1 MEEKLSIN
9 RKMAFAVF
17 LFTFYP
23 YLIKIVSNRE
33 KGATMSRIRTHLGI
47 GLTALLVFSSLSISQ
62 ASAPQAGEKLKVF
75 VSVDMEGISGVVASE
90 ETDPKAPDYAL
101 FRRLMTEE
109 TNAAIEGALEAGA
122 AEIIVRDAHGGAR
135 NILPDVLN
143 PEAKLIREWS
153 DGPLDMMEG
162 IDKTFDAAIMIGYHA
177 RAGTP
182 DAILKH
188 TISGTIFDM
197 KLNGRAVPEAGLNA
211 AIAGYFG
218 VPVVLLSG
226 DLAITQQAKELM
238 PEISTVAVKE
248 GIGQAGKMLHPVKSR
263 ALIKAATVD
272 ALKNLARYKP
282 FKPTSP
288 VTMEIT
294 FTREDLAVKP
304 ALYPGAKRTGDRSVA
319 FTSNDFMEV
328 LRFYLFVAG

>member
-1 MEEKLSIN
+1 MMRKRMVFCFIPILLFAFSILS
-9 RKMAFAVF
+9 
-17 LFTFYP
+17 
-23 YLIKIVSNRE
+23 
-33 KGATMSRIRTHLGI
+33 
-47 GLTALLVFSSLSISQ
+47 FSQ
-62 ASAPQAGEKLKVF
+62 TPAPQTAKKLKVF
-75 VSVDMEGISGVVASE
+75 ISVDMEGISGVVAWE
-90 ETDPKAPDYAL
+90 DTGEKGTDYGL

-122 AEIIVRDAHGGAR
+122 AEIVVRDAHGSAR
-135 NILPDVLN
+135 NILPDLLN

-153 DGPLDMMEG
+153 GGPLDMMEG

-197 KLNGRAVPEAGLNA
+197 KLNGKAVPEAGLNA
-211 AIAGYFG
+211 AIAAYFG
-218 VPVVLLSG
+218 VPVVLLAG
-226 DLAITQQAKELM
+226 DLAATQQAKELM

-248 GIGQAGKMLHPVKSR
+248 GIGKAGKMLHPTKSH
-263 ALIKAATVD
+263 ALIKAATIE
-272 ALKNLARYKP
+272 ALKNLGRYKLY
-282 FKPTSP
+282 KLTSP

-294 FTREDLAVKP
+294 FTREDLVVKP

-328 LRFYLFVAG
+328 LKFYLVAAG